1 MPAGRS
7 VTEWTGMNAGQ
18 EVLLV
23 GCSLFLFNW
32 AKIPAGI
39 ASMSSEG
46 YERGGKNGPQ
56 IATQNSSPVS
66 QVEGPS
72 KI

>member
-1 MPAGRS
+1 MA
-7 VTEWTGMNAGQ
+7 
-18 EVLLV
+18 
-23 GCSLFLFNW
+23 
-32 AKIPAGI
+32 AGI
-39 ASMSSEG
+39 VNMHSEG

-56 IATQNSSPVS
+56 IATQNSSPAS

>member
-1 MPAGRS
+1 MPAGSS
-7 VTEWTGMNAGQ
+7 VTEWTGMNAG
-18 EVLLV
+18 EKVLLV
-23 GCSLFLFNW
+23 GCSLFLFVW
-32 AKIPAGI
+32 AKMAAGI
-39 ASMSSEG
+39 VSMYSEG
-46 YERGGKNGPQ
+46 QERGGKNGPQ

>member
-1 MPAGRS
+1 MQVRK
-7 VTEWTGMNAGQ
+7 
-18 EVLLV
+18 VLLV
-23 GCSLFLFNW
+23 GCSLSLFDW
-32 AKIPAGI
+32 AKMAAGI
-39 ASMSSEG
+39 VSMHSEVQ
-46 YERGGKNGPQ
+46 EREGKNGPQ

>member
-1 MPAGRS
+1 
-7 VTEWTGMNAGQ
+7 MNAGQ

-23 GCSLFLFNW
+23 GCSLLLFDW
-32 AKIPAGI
+32 AKIAAGI
-39 ASMSSEG
+39 VSMHSEG

-56 IATQNSSPVS
+56 IATQNSLLVS